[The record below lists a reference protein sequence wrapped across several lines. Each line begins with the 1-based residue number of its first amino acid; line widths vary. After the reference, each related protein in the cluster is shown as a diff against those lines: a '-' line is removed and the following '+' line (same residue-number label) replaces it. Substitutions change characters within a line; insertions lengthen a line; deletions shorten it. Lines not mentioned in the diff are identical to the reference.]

1 MSFLAIFTQEKDG
14 RFSVTVPALPGCFS
28 EGDTLDEAKKNIQEA
43 MELYLEGEDV
53 EQMNIQMAMSIDLP
67 EKKYA

>member
-28 EGDTLDEAKKNIQEA
+28 EGDTLDEAKKNIKEA
-43 MELYLEGEDV
+43 MELYMEGENI
-53 EQMNIQMAMSIDLP
+53 EQMNVQMAMSIDLP